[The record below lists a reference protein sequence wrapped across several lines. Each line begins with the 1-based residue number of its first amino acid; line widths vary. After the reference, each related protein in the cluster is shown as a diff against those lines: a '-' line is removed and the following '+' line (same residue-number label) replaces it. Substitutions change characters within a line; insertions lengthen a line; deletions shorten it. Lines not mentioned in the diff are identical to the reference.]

1 MKPALLC
8 IALVACAASTR
19 SKALTDTKTAI
30 DAAAV
35 AYDAYDK
42 AHQLQI
48 VAAAADKARGQTAL
62 TQYRAEQSKV
72 EQLFV
77 VAYQAI
83 ATALTVNTDPSA
95 ATAATAPT
103 MSTHRAPFSLA
114 RAETLLHRSSQP

>member
-48 VAAAADKARGQTAL
+48 VAAAADKASGQTAL

-95 ATAATAPT
+95 ATAATALT
-103 MSTHRAPFSLA
+103 NLLAELRADGVVP
-114 RAETLLHRSSQP
+114 